1 MSAIPRKRTSLTGG
15 TDVRYVP
22 EADKD
27 KICGR
32 FLRSLLTC
40 KTPIVVPGLSGAQK
54 KARHKAGLE
63 GVFKAC
69 VKSLAT

>member
-1 MSAIPRKRTSLTGG
+1 MFSVEL
-15 TDVRYVP
+15 DVCFVP
-22 EADKD
+22 EADMD

-40 KTPIVVPGLSGAQK
+40 KTPVVVPGLSGAQK
-54 KARHKAGLE
+54 EARHKAGLE